1 MNIFY
6 IIYYINISNV
16 DKMSKSKLTLVID
29 GNWLLMSRLSVIQN
43 RFATEKELVANL
55 KVMMCKSINVMLRN
69 IPIIDNVILVGDGG
83 SWRNDI
89 EVPEFLKNKDIEYKG
104 NREKDPNINW
114 DLIFQGYEE
123 FFDTISLENFIVS
136 KHKGIEGDDWCWFW
150 SKYLNER
157 GTNVIIW
164 SKDKDLT
171 QLVNTNPNTGC
182 FTVCWNKDYM
192 TKLYQEKDI
201 NDMSFFFN
209 TAYSTNEKILGT
221 IENKAKSINEISPKD
236 IVIDKI
242 VRGDLGDNVLPIMT
256 KKSIN
261 SSRVYRISTNDL
273 PLELDISNKS
283 DIWKWVHS
291 IYSNKKYAGKL
302 QEDEQEVI
310 EHFEYNKKLVY
321 LDKSSIPE
329 DIKGIMNDL
338 VKSYNMNECHIDF
351 SKIEG
356 IFLAEKNSDTYLLDE
371 I

>member
-1 MNIFY
+1 
-6 IIYYINISNV
+6 
-16 DKMSKSKLTLVID
+16 MSKSKLTLVVD
-29 GNWLLMSRLSVIQN
+29 GNWLLMSRLSIIRN
-43 RFATEKELVANL
+43 RFTSENQMIKEL
-55 KVMMCKSINVMLRN
+55 KVMMCKSINVMLKN

-89 EVPEFLKNKDIEYKG
+89 EVPEFLKFKNIEYKG

-114 DLIFQGYEE
+114 DAIFEGYEE
-123 FFDTISLENFIVS
+123 FFDTVSKGGIITS

-150 SKYLNER
+150 SRYLNSQ

-171 QLVNTNPNTGC
+171 QLVDVNTNTGC

-192 TKLYQEKDI
+192 TKLCQENNID
-201 NDMSFFFN
+201 DMSFFFN
-209 TAYSTNEKILGT
+209 TQYANNEKILGY
-221 IENKAKSINEISPKD
+221 IENKAKTINEVFPGDVI
-236 IVIDKI
+236 IDKI
-242 VRGDLGDNVLPIMT
+242 IRGDAGDNILPIMT
-256 KKSIN
+256 KKSITGTKT
-261 SSRVYRISTNDL
+261 YRISTSDL
-273 PLELDISNKS
+273 PTGLDISNKS
-283 DIWKWVHS
+283 DVWTYIHS

-321 LDKSSIPE
+321 LNKESIPE
-329 DIKGIMNDL
+329 EILNIMYDSIKNFNI
-338 VKSYNMNECHIDF
+338 NECHSDF

-356 IFLAEKNSDTYLLDE
+356 IFIGLKNSNISILDE